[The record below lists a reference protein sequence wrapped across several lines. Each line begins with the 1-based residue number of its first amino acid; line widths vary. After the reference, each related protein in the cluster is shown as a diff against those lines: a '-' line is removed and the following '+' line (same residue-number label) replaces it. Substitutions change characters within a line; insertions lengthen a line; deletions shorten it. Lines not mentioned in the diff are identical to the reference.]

1 MLFKDIIGHERSIQ
15 ILKTAIRRK
24 HLAHAYLFHGEEGI
38 GKRLVAKAFAK
49 AANCECLYVGARA
62 ATPREVPSD
71 LSAARLPARQGRQ
84 VPPHPGPALDVGP
97 FRFRSE
103 AESSHA
109 PHPRLSRQSREPASA
124 EPDAWPSATRGADEQ
139 LAEEACGQCLSCRSI
154 EAETHPDLI
163 MVVPDGN
170 VIKIDQIRQLQEQ
183 MHLKPIAGLYRFVIL
198 NEAESM
204 NDQAANA
211 LLKGLEEPPDQTIL
225 ILITHRPHALLGT
238 VVSRCQKVRFN
249 PLTDHQ
255 VIGLLQQ
262 KRSDPPSQ
270 LERVAALTMG
280 RIGLALE
287 VDPQALEAEW
297 LKFSQVLSNT
307 SPQRMD
313 GLLELAQEY
322 GQNRET
328 TEQALEWIG
337 LWLRELLAI
346 KLKASSSSPE
356 FIRIASLLSV
366 EEIIANAGL
375 LHWIWKALARN
386 LNRQLALEVLL
397 MQIQNAISRES

>member
-1 MLFKDIIGHERSIQ
+1 MLFKDIIGHDRPIR

-24 HLAHAYLFHGEEGI
+24 RLAHAYLFHGEEGI
-38 GKRLVAKAFAK
+38 GKRLVAKAFAMT
-49 AANCECLYVGARA
+49 ANCECLFMGARA
-62 ATPREVPSD
+62 ATQDAGPPM
-71 LSAARLPARQGRQ
+71 
-84 VPPHPGPALDVGP
+84 PPHPG
-97 FRFRSE
+97 
-103 AESSHA
+103 
-109 PHPRLSRQSREPASA
+109 QSPA
-124 EPDAWPSATRGADEQ
+124 EPDAWPSATRGAAEQ
-139 LAEEACGQCLSCRSI
+139 LAEEACGQCLSCRTI

-163 MVVPDGN
+163 MLVPDGN
-170 VIKIDQIRQLQEQ
+170 VTKIDQIRQLQEQ

-198 NEAESM
+198 DEAESM

-211 LLKGLEEPPDQTIL
+211 LLKGLEEPPDQTVL

-238 VVSRCQKVRFN
+238 VVSRCQKIRFN

-262 KRSDPPSQ
+262 RRSEPPSQ
-270 LERVAALTMG
+270 LARVAALTMG

-287 VDPQALEAEW
+287 VDPKALETEW
-297 LKFSQVLSNT
+297 LKFRQVLSNN
-307 SPQRMD
+307 SPRRMD

-322 GQNRET
+322 GRNRET

-346 KLKASSSSPE
+346 KHKVSSSSPE
-356 FIRIASLLSV
+356 SVRIASLLSV
-366 EEIIANAGL
+366 EEIIAFAGL
-375 LHWIWKALARN
+375 VHWIWKALARN

-397 MQIQNAISRES
+397 MQIQNTISRES